1 MAARWSA
8 RFPST
13 TDPFGRALLGTPG
26 QIVFGKYNM
35 SNQEPDFEK
44 SKKWHWIPLAG
55 IAAAV
60 AFALFAALYEDASD
74 EPLNDAAN
82 DVEHLN

>member
-8 RFPST
+8 RFRST
-13 TDPFGRALLGTPG
+13 TDPFGRALFASPG
-26 QIVFGKYNM
+26 QIVFLEVQYV
-35 SNQEPDFEK
+35 EPGTGLREIEK
-44 SKKWHWIPLAG
+44 MALG

>member
-1 MAARWSA
+1 
-8 RFPST
+8 
-13 TDPFGRALLGTPG
+13 
-26 QIVFGKYNM
+26 M

-55 IAAAV
+55 IAEAV

>member
-1 MAARWSA
+1 M
-8 RFPST
+8 
-13 TDPFGRALLGTPG
+13 
-26 QIVFGKYNM
+26 
-35 SNQEPDFEK
+35 
-44 SKKWHWIPLAG
+44 SKKKRPAQPALPPSSLPPEQQLAAALEKQD
-55 IAAAV
+55 AAAV

>member
-1 MAARWSA
+1 
-8 RFPST
+8 
-13 TDPFGRALLGTPG
+13 
-26 QIVFGKYNM
+26 M

-82 DVEHLN
+82 EESTAKCGAVEFWD